1 MSRVARAR
9 PVQVALFAL
18 TLLIA
23 GAGSAAF
30 AAEASDRS
38 VILVTIDGMRWQ
50 EIFGGAQEKYV
61 DPRAGGVLDVAG
73 VRERFLRDSAEA
85 RREALMPFLWSVV
98 AKQGQVFGDPA
109 KGAAARVTNG
119 KKFSYPGYQEL
130 LCGFP
135 DARIKSNDK
144 VPNPNVSVLEWLNG
158 RPGFDG
164 RVSAYGSWDVLRS
177 ILNDGRSRL
186 PMVAAWELIS
196 DEPLTPGE
204 RAVNELIPEVTHV
217 WHNNALDVITQRGA
231 LEHLKKR
238 KPRVLYI
245 MLGETD
251 EWAHARRYDTYLDA
265 AHNADRFLRTLWE
278 TAQSMPEY
286 AGKTSLV
293 ITTDHGRGGTLGD
306 WTNHGPDVPGAEN
319 IWIAAMG
326 PAVPARGGR
335 ENVETTQAQVAATVA
350 SLVGEDY
357 HAAVPQSASAL
368 PLGVT
373 AAK

>member
-1 MSRVARAR
+1 V
-9 PVQVALFAL
+9 
-18 TLLIA
+18 TL
-23 GAGSAAF
+23 
-30 AAEASDRS
+30 
-38 VILVTIDGMRWQ
+38 DGMRWQ
-50 EIFGGAQEKYV
+50 EVFGGAQEKYV

-73 VRERFLRDSAEA
+73 IRKQFLRETAEA
-85 RREALMPFLWSVV
+85 RREALMPFFWSVV
-98 AKQGQVFGDPA
+98 AKQGQVFGDPS

-119 KKFSYPGYQEL
+119 KKFSYPGYQEM
-130 LCGFP
+130 LCGFA

-158 RPGFDG
+158 RPGFTG
-164 RVSAYGSWDVLRS
+164 RVGAYGSWDVLRS
-177 ILNDGRSRL
+177 ILNDTRSRL
-186 PMVAAWELIS
+186 PMVAAWEPIT
-196 DEPLTPGE
+196 DEPLSPGE
-204 RAVNELIPEVTHV
+204 QALNDLIPDLTHV

-251 EWAHARRYDTYLDA
+251 EWAHARRYDAYLDA
-265 AHNADRFLRTLWE
+265 AHNADRFLQKLW
-278 TAQSMPEY
+278 TTVQAMPEY

-306 WTNHGPDVPGAEN
+306 WPNHGPDVPGAEN
-319 IWIAAMG
+319 IWIAALG
-326 PAVPARGGR
+326 RAVPPLGVR

-357 HAAVPQSASAL
+357 HAAVMQSAA
-368 PLGVT
+368 PLRLQT
-373 AAK
+373 HSSK